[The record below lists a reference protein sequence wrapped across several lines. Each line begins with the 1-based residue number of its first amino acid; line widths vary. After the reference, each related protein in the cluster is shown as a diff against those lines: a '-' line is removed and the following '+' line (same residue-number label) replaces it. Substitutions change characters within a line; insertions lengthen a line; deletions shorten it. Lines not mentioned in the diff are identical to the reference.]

1 MNFFVIGCGRVGSEL
16 AFRLYKNGHKVVVVD
31 KNRDALNGL
40 PSEFRGR
47 TIEGDVLVEG
57 MLERAGI
64 AEADGLATVTNSD
77 TLNAVVAHI
86 GHVVYKVPIVVAR
99 NYDPAMLPVLEAFGL
114 QVVSS
119 TSWGAQ
125 RIQEL
130 LIDPSYRTIFS
141 AGNGE
146 VEIYEMMISP
156 AWDEKPLG
164 ELLRDNPDC
173 LPVALTRAGRALLP
187 NTETVLQA
195 GDLLNVSATFA
206 GIKSLRSQLV
216 SGKEA

>member
-16 AFRLYKNGHKVVVVD
+16 AFRLYKNGHKVVVID
-31 KNRDALNGL
+31 KNREALNGL

-47 TIEGDVLVEG
+47 TIEGDVLVEQ

-64 AEADGLATVTNSD
+64 SEADGLAAVTNSD

-86 GHVVYKVPIVVAR
+86 AHVVYKVPIVVAR
-99 NYDPAMLPVLEAFGL
+99 NYDPAMLPVLEAFGH

-130 LIDPSYRTIFS
+130 LVDPSFRTLFS

-146 VEIYEMMISP
+146 VEVYEMMISP

-206 GIKSLRSQLV
+206 GIKTLRSQLV

>member
-16 AFRLYKNGHKVVVVD
+16 ALRLYNNRHNVVVID
-31 KNRDALNGL
+31 KSREALNSL
-40 PSEFRGR
+40 SSEFRGR
-47 TIEGDVLVEG
+47 TIEGDVLVEQ

-64 AEADGLATVTNSD
+64 TEADGLAAVTNSD

-86 GHVVYKVPIVVAR
+86 AQVVYRVPMVVAR
-99 NYDPAMLPVLEAFGL
+99 NYDPSMLPVLEAFGH

-130 LIDPSYRTIFS
+130 LLDPSFRTIFS

-146 VEIYEMMISP
+146 VEVYEMMISP
-156 AWDEKPLG
+156 AWEGKTLG
-164 ELLRDNPDC
+164 ELLQDNPDC
-173 LPVALTRAGRALLP
+173 LPVALTRAGNAILP
-187 NTETVLQA
+187 NAETLLEA
-195 GDLLNVSATFA
+195 GDLLNISATFA
-206 GIKSLRSQLV
+206 GIRKLRSQLV

>member
-16 AFRLYKNGHKVVVVD
+16 AFRLYKNGHKVVVID
-31 KNRDALNGL
+31 KNREALNGL

-47 TIEGDVLVEG
+47 TIEGDVLVEQ

-64 AEADGLATVTNSD
+64 SEADGLAAVTNSD

-86 GHVVYKVPIVVAR
+86 AQAVYKVPIVVAR
-99 NYDPAMLPVLEAFGL
+99 NYDPAMLPVLEAFGH

-130 LIDPSYRTIFS
+130 LVDPSFRTLFS

-146 VEIYEMMISP
+146 VEVYEMMISP

-206 GIKSLRSQLV
+206 GIKNLRSQLV
-216 SGKEA
+216 SRKEA